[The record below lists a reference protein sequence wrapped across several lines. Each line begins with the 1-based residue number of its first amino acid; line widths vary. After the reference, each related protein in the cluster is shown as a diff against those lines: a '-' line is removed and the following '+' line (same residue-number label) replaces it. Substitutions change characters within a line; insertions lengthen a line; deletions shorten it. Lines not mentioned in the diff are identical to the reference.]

1 MLWIRC
7 GLLDKTVKTAKWRH
21 AEFVNRSFAC
31 QDAYADLEFLND
43 VGPLATVAVE
53 IKWRS
58 SRHQTIYYN
67 TRPSNMTL
75 ERPLH

>member
-43 VGPLATVAVE
+43 VGCVAETGQRNAV
-53 IKWRS
+53 IWQICTSLQQR
-58 SRHQTIYYN
+58 TF
-67 TRPSNMTL
+67 P
-75 ERPLH
+75 